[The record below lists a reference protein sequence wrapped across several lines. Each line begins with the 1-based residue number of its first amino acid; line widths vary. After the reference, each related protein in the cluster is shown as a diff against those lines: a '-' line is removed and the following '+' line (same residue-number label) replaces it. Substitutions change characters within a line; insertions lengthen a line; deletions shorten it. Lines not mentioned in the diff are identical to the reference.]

1 MKLRDRVSEEIEA
14 EKIVELQTEAEEILL
29 KINILIKEKNGRKHM
44 KFKVHWIIDGIAEIE
59 GESKEDAEKLQE
71 SLEEYV
77 KNSED
82 LMNKFIAK
90 SIQGTAYLEGEK
102 DKEKQSENEK
112 KGRVVCYYFYFFYHL
127 RLIL

>member
-1 MKLRDRVSEEIEA
+1 
-14 EKIVELQTEAEEILL
+14 
-29 KINILIKEKNGRKHM
+29 M

-59 GESKEDAEKLQE
+59 AEKKEDAEKKLQE

-102 DKEKQSENEK
+102 DKEKQDENEK
-112 KGRVVCYYFYFFYHL
+112 KEE
-127 RLIL
+127 

>member
-1 MKLRDRVSEEIEA
+1 
-14 EKIVELQTEAEEILL
+14 
-29 KINILIKEKNGRKHM
+29 M
-44 KFKVHWIIDGIAEIE
+44 KFKVHWIVDGIAEIE
-59 GESKEDAEKLQE
+59 AESKEDAEKKLQE

-102 DKEKQSENEK
+102 DNEEKDKHEEKED
-112 KGRVVCYYFYFFYHL
+112 
-127 RLIL
+127 

>member
-1 MKLRDRVSEEIEA
+1 
-14 EKIVELQTEAEEILL
+14 
-29 KINILIKEKNGRKHM
+29 M

-82 LMNKFIAK
+82 LMNNLLQNLFK
-90 SIQGTAYLEGEK
+90 GTAYLEGEK
-102 DKEKQSENEK
+102 NNEKEDENEK
-112 KGRVVCYYFYFFYHL
+112 KRRLAFLLLFVFLPLEVDSVGRKYEPEEGTFD
-127 RLIL
+127 RRKKNRNKTAM